1 MRKIKTL
8 FIIMLLAAVNPA
20 SAFKTDFMEVNFAT
34 STLSHNGKNFEL
46 VEIKSK
52 VKRNHREINY
62 YCLSDDNLTAVVFRL
77 LVSDNGKFL
86 KLIKYTSKK

>member
-1 MRKIKTL
+1 MRI
-8 FIIMLLAAVNPA
+8 FLLSMFLALSFSAR
-20 SAFKTDFMEVNFAT
+20 AFKTDLLAVDFNT
-34 STLSHNGKNFEL
+34 NRLLYKGKNFEL

>member
-1 MRKIKTL
+1 MQTKALII
-8 FIIMLLAAVNPA
+8 IIMLLAAVNPA

-62 YCLSDDNLTAVVFRL
+62 YCLSDNLTAVVFRL

>member
-1 MRKIKTL
+1 MRI
-8 FIIMLLAAVNPA
+8 FLLSMFLALSFSAR
-20 SAFKTDFMEVNFAT
+20 AFKTDLLAVDFNT
-34 STLSHNGKNFEL
+34 NRLLYKGKNFEL

-62 YCLSDDNLTAVVFRL
+62 LTAVVFRL